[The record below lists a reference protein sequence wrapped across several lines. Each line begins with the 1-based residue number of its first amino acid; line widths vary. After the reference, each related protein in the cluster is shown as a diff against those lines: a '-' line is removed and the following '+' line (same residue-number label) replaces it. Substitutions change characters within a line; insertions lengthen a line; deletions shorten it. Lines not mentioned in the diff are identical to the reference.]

1 MKIVLAGA
9 GGYAGLYVDQFLKDM
24 KDIEWVGVCDPYVKS
39 AASYDRIAEAGI
51 PVYDTLEEFY
61 KENTA
66 DLCCIAVPTYLHE
79 PMSIY
84 AVRHG
89 SHVLVEKPAAPTA
102 EKTENM
108 IRAEKETGRFIAIG
122 FQWSYSAAIRALKQD
137 ILDGVLGRPVELKTF
152 ISWPRNK
159 AYFTRGTGWAG
170 KISLNGELLLDSI
183 ASNACGHYVHNMLF
197 VLGASMSEAAEAVSV
212 EGDCLRANAIENFD
226 TCTLRFRTADGTP
239 LLMAASHAAG
249 INRNPEFIY
258 TFENAVVRFADDG
271 DRMITAEFKDGTV
284 KEYGDPFEN
293 SHEEKV
299 HACMRAAEEG
309 TTPICTAKTA
319 LPHVK
324 AIEMVYHEIPIRDFP
339 AEQIRLDPET
349 DGLYVEGLYEKIVRA
364 YEEGKLLSEL

>member
-9 GGYAGLYVDQFLKDM
+9 GGYAGLYVDQFLKDI
-24 KDIEWVGVCDPYVKS
+24 DAIEWVGVCDPYVKS
-39 AASYDRIAEAGI
+39 AASYEKIVQAGI

-79 PMSIY
+79 PMSRY
-84 AVRHG
+84 AVEHG
-89 SHVLVEKPAAPTA
+89 SHVLVEKPAAPTE
-102 EKTENM
+102 EKVLSM
-108 IRAEKETGRFIAIG
+108 MRAEEETGKFIAIG
-122 FQWSYSAAIRALKQD
+122 FQWSYSAAVQNLKKD
-137 ILDGVLGRPVELKTF
+137 ILAGLLGKPVELKTF

-197 VLGASMSEAAEAVSV
+197 VLGASMEEAAEAVSV

-226 TCTLRFRTADGTP
+226 TCALRFRTADGTP
-239 LLMAASHAAG
+239 LLMVASHAAG
-249 INRNPEFIY
+249 VNRNPEFVY
-258 TFENAVVRFADDG
+258 TFENAVVRFAEDDG
-271 DRMITAEFKDGTV
+271 SRIIAEFKDGTV
-284 KEYGDPFEN
+284 KEYGNPFEN

-299 HACMRAAEEG
+299 HACMRAAANGE
-309 TTPICTAKTA
+309 TPVCTVKTA

-324 AIEMVYHEIPIRDFP
+324 AVEMVYREIPIRDFP
-339 AEQIRLDPET
+339 EELIRVDEKT
-349 DGLYVEGLYEKIVRA
+349 DGLYVEGLYDQIVRA
-364 YEEGKLLSEL
+364 YEEGKLLSEI